1 MKIAVVSDIH
11 DNFHNL
17 TLFFNDI
24 ITRGDIGK
32 IICLGD
38 FINAGVAK
46 HFAHFQIPTFAIF
59 GNNDGELVGIT
70 KVALKEGSNL
80 EVGFS
85 TFDILEIEGRKLFL
99 THYPML
105 ARPMAKSKD
114 FDAVFY
120 GHNHLKHQE
129 IVDNCLLLNPGE
141 ISAHKTTI
149 ATYAIYDTRT
159 NSAQIIEL
167 ENSISTKTEIVE
179 EFRKKHNLVNN
190 AEKHHQT

>member
-1 MKIAVVSDIH
+1 MKIAIVSDSH

-17 TLFFNDI
+17 TLFFNDVVNHNVE
-24 ITRGDIGK
+24 K
-32 IICLGD
+32 ILFLGD
-38 FINAGVAK
+38 FINAGIAK

-85 TFDILEIEGRKLFL
+85 TFDILEIDGRKLFL
-99 THYPML
+99 THYPIL

-129 IVDNCLLLNPGE
+129 MIGNCLMLNPGE
-141 ISAHKTTI
+141 ISAHKTKI
-149 ATYAIYDTRT
+149 ASYAVYDTKT
-159 NSAQIIEL
+159 NSAQIYEL
-167 ENSISTKTEIVE
+167 NDSITVKTDKVV
-179 EFRKKHNLVNN
+179 EFREKNKLNN
-190 AEKHHQT
+190 NSEKHHQV